1 MDNLTKELR
10 SRITE
15 MQEKEYGDFSA
26 KIINNIDRERI
37 IGVRAPLL
45 KKLATEYRKT
55 DVSSFLSALPHF
67 YYEENYLHGQFIN
80 NIKDFDECLRE
91 TDKFLPFIDNWSVCD
106 TLAPKALGKNKPALL
121 KKVDEW
127 HASERTYTIRFGTGV
142 LMRYFLDDDFDIS
155 YAKKAAS
162 VRSEEYYVN
171 MMTAWYF
178 ATALAK
184 HYDEVLSFIENKK
197 LDKWTHNKAIQKS
210 IESFRITDEHKEYL
224 RSLKIK

>member
-1 MDNLTKELR
+1 MDKLTRELR

-45 KKLATEYRKT
+45 KKLASEYRKT

-91 TDKFLPFIDNWSVCD
+91 TEKFLPFIDNWSVCD
-106 TLAPKALGKNKPALL
+106 TLAPKALAKNKTALL

-127 HASERTYTIRFGTGV
+127 HASGRTYVVRFGTGA

-155 YAKKAAS
+155 YAEKAAS

-184 HYDEVLSFIENKK
+184 HYDEVLPFIESKK

-210 IESFRITDEHKEYL
+210 IESFRVSDEHKEYL